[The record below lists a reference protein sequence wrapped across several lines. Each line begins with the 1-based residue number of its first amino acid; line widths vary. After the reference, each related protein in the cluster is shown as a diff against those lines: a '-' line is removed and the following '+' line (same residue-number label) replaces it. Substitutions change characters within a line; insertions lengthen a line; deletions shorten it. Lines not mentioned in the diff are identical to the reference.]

1 MSTALLYA
9 TQTYA
14 IDPAHTTAEFVVRH
28 MMISK
33 VRGRFAALNGSLELP
48 ADGNVPT
55 AVKVTLDAS
64 SIDTREQQRDAHL
77 RSADFF
83 DVERFPQ
90 ITFVSSQIS
99 GDERSFK
106 LEGTLTI
113 HGVSRE
119 ITLDANFQGR
129 ATDPWGNRRIGYE
142 AHATINRKD
151 FGLGW
156 NQALETGGLIVGD
169 EVRIELNVEAVA
181 QG

>member
-1 MSTALLYA
+1 MNTAVLPA
-9 TQTYA
+9 TQAYS

-33 VRGRFAALNGSLELP
+33 VRGRFAALKGGLELP

-55 AVKVTLDAS
+55 AVQVTVDAS

-83 DVERFPQ
+83 DVERFPDLS
-90 ITFVSSQIS
+90 FVSSRIT
-99 GDERSFK
+99 GDENAFK
-106 LEGTLTI
+106 IEGTLTI

-119 ITLDANFQGR
+119 ITLDADFQGR

-142 AHATINRKD
+142 AHTTISRKD
-151 FGLGW
+151 FGLAW
-156 NQALETGGLIVGD
+156 NQALETGGLLVGD
-169 EVRIELNVEAVA
+169 EVRIELNVEAIA
-181 QG
+181 QT